1 MQVLVR
7 VAAKEK
13 KESKDPEVALLNI
26 SEEESAGHSIQR
38 TVNSK
43 YNIVRQMFQ

>member
-13 KESKDPEVALLNI
+13 KESKDPEVVLLNI
-26 SEEESAGHSIQR
+26 SGEESASHSIQR
-38 TVNSK
+38 TVK
-43 YNIVRQMFQ
+43 QQV

>member
-26 SEEESAGHSIQR
+26 SEEESANHRIQR
-38 TVNSK
+38 TVK
-43 YNIVRQMFQ
+43 QQV

>member
-13 KESKDPEVALLNI
+13 ESKDPEVALLKI
-26 SEEESAGHSIQR
+26 SEEESASHSIQR
-38 TVNSK
+38 TVK
-43 YNIVRQMFQ
+43 QQV